1 LIDKIIV
8 KYLVK
13 NQLIKMTQVYPKE
26 YLYYKYTPELKNY
39 ARAVVRQHFSNI
51 YIEVEDFLSY
61 VKDLTSEQ
69 ISKMII
75 SRNMQ
80 VEQSY
85 VELFY
90 QMSLV
95 YLIDRI
101 KHEKLDKNDYTDSF
115 QIKYN
120 DMKATTPYG
129 KFDSS
134 WFPTG
139 LYVLPKIISEK
150 VANRLILLVYYL
162 LKDNTQAV
170 RFSLTQKDEPFGDQ
184 APNTLYCIYK
194 SIYDV
199 LTQHFIM
206 MFEKKKLLITSSVG
220 FSMNK
225 IDPMSDEIVFL
236 FTRHVNIT
244 IGKKHK
250 LYLPSGSIMVLNKE
264 AVANTIQISG
274 LENSIVFVFY

>member
-1 LIDKIIV
+1 
-8 KYLVK
+8 
-13 NQLIKMTQVYPKE
+13 MTQVYPNE

-39 ARAVVRQHFSNI
+39 VRTVVRQHFSNI
-51 YIEVEDFLSY
+51 YIELDDLLSY
-61 VKDLTSEQ
+61 VKDLNSEQ
-69 ISKMII
+69 IYKMIKA
-75 SRNMQ
+75 RNMP

-90 QMSLV
+90 QMSLI

-101 KHEKLDKNDYTDSF
+101 KQEKIDDKNTYFDTF
-115 QIKYN
+115 QIKYD

-129 KFDSS
+129 SFDSS

-150 VANRLILLVYYL
+150 VANRIISLVYYL
-162 LKDNTQAV
+162 LRDNTQAV
-170 RFSLTQKDEPFGDQ
+170 RFALTQQDEPFGDQ

-194 SIYDV
+194 SIYDT

-206 MFEKKKLLITSSVG
+206 MFEKKKLFITSSIA
-220 FSMNK
+220 FTMNK

-236 FTRHVNIT
+236 FTRHVSVT

-250 LYLPSGSIMVLNKE
+250 LQLPTGSIMVLNKE
-264 AVANTIQISG
+264 AIAQSVQITG
-274 LENSIVFVFY
+274 LENSIVLIFY